1 MKNSCDS
8 FFKDFTDRF
17 AAILR
22 EKVPTLA
29 DDAAWELA
37 RESADSLRKEWAGE
51 KIYIPKRE
59 AADMAARNLE
69 IWNRFDGTNSDDLC
83 RQYDLTISRLYQIV
97 RAVDLEMK
105 NREKNLDDES
115 L

>member
-22 EKVPTLA
+22 EKMPSMT
-29 DDAAWELA
+29 DEQAWELA
-37 RESADSLRKEWAGE
+37 KEAANALRKEWAGE
-51 KIYIPKRE
+51 KVYIPKRE
-59 AADMAARNLE
+59 AEDMAARNME
-69 IWNRFDGTNSDDLC
+69 IWNRFDGSNSDDLC
-83 RQYDLTISRLYQIV
+83 REYDLTISRLYQIV
-97 RAVDLEMK
+97 RAVDIEMK
-105 NREKNLDDES
+105 RKEKNLDG